1 MAGSQD
7 STPDKPSVAEKL
19 TVTLE
24 LFQPCAFAEGDAAA
38 EATGAV
44 LSMLMPETLAEAEF
58 PARSVQLR
66 LTCCDA
72 PSVETTAAGSHVWTP
87 ERPSVAATLT
97 VTSVLFQPCAFASGA
112 RDPVTSGAVLSI
124 LTTGETKLA
133 LLPARSVTLTL
144 PETEEPSALST
155 SGLAILVASTP
166 DRLSDAVKAKWT
178 SLLFQ
183 PLTLA
188 AGLAPPKLS
197 DGAVL
202 SMLMPERLAGALFP
216 ALSTQLPE

>member
-112 RDPVTSGAVLSI
+112 REPVTIGAPLSMR
-124 LTTGETKLA
+124 TAGESKLA
-133 LLPARSVTLTL
+133 VLPARSVTLTL
-144 PETEEPSALST
+144 PETVFPSADST
-155 SGLAILVASTP
+155 SGLDELVESTP
-166 DRLSDAVKAKWT
+166 DSASDAVNEKAT
-178 SLLFQ
+178 SELFQ
-183 PLTLA
+183 PF
-188 AGLAPPKLS
+188 
-197 DGAVL
+197 
-202 SMLMPERLAGALFP
+202 AL
-216 ALSTQLPE
+216 